1 MEDIR
6 GRGRTTAA
14 TRCRAGEIPDDNQC
28 DAAAELTYS
37 AQERRRICEDVW
49 RKVGLWYS
57 YFDDKGIDEGHGIP
71 ADIVVGPTARDLAN
85 GVDTVLAAAMGYLGV
100 R

>member
-1 MEDIR
+1 M
-6 GRGRTTAA
+6 
-14 TRCRAGEIPDDNQC
+14 
-28 DAAAELTYS
+28 
-37 AQERRRICEDVW
+37 W

-71 ADIVVGPTARDLAN
+71 ADIVVGPNAHDLAN